1 MQQHV
6 LAACIGSGQYLRDLR
21 RIAHRL
27 APRHRALHD
36 ALQSRLGN
44 AMTVTGSVAG
54 GSLFVHLLGLPRDA
68 TATLLA
74 EALARG
80 VRIRSAERFH
90 RVLPDHVTLVL
101 SYAGV
106 PEASLK
112 RAGARIAE
120 AYLSVKEAAACSPL
134 PATARAKLALRD

>member
-21 RIAHRL
+21 RIAHGL

-36 ALQSRLGN
+36 ALQSRLGS
-44 AMTVTGSVAG
+44 AMEVTGSVAG
-54 GSLFVHLLGLPRDA
+54 GSLFLKLPRLPRGL
-68 TATLLA
+68 TGELLA

-80 VRIRSAERFH
+80 VRIRSAERLH
-90 RVLPDHVTLVL
+90 RLPPGHVTLVL

-106 PEASLK
+106 PELGLK
-112 RAGARIAE
+112 RAGARLAE
-120 AYLSVKEAAACSPL
+120 AY
-134 PATARAKLALRD
+134 RAVADRHRRGA